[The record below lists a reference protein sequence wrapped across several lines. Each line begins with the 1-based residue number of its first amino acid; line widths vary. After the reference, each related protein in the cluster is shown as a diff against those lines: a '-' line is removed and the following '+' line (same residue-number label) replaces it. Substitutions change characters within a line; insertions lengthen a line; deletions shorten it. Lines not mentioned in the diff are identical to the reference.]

1 MAKATITLTCSK
13 CGKEFEITVHGFNRT
28 DCDRKVEYY
37 GKDPTG
43 ICPECKKEAWVEEQK
58 AKNKA
63 AVENLG
69 YTLPELTGSEKQ
81 IKWANDLRARY
92 ALATE
97 KSDCYFTE
105 FAYSIFR
112 RAIFNGVTSAR
123 QWIEMRGDIDSAF
136 NLTTAA
142 FKYLLKD
149 GDDEVLELFTDAMPD
164 EHKGHEKDLL
174 DTVKEA
180 ISKHGTGCELTP
192 IEMLRKSL
200 Y

>member
-1 MAKATITLTCSK
+1 M
-13 CGKEFEITVHGFNRT
+13 
-28 DCDRKVEYY
+28 
-37 GKDPTG
+37 
-43 ICPECKKEAWVEEQK
+43 
-58 AKNKA
+58 
-63 AVENLG
+63 ENLG

-97 KSDCYFTE
+97 KSDCYFTA

-149 GDDEVLELFTDAMPD
+149 GDDEVLELFADAMPD
-164 EHKGHEKDLL
+164 DHKGKEKDLL
-174 DTVKEA
+174 SIVKEA
-180 ISKHGTGCELTP
+180 INKHGTGCDLTP
-192 IEMLRKSL
+192 VEMLRKTL